1 VVDDNRFTE
10 MAIQEIQVIGR
21 PATTSTTESTTEST
35 PTTTVGETTTT
46 TTP

>member
-21 PATTSTTESTTEST
+21 PATTSTTEST
-35 PTTTVGETTTT
+35 PTTTGGETTTT